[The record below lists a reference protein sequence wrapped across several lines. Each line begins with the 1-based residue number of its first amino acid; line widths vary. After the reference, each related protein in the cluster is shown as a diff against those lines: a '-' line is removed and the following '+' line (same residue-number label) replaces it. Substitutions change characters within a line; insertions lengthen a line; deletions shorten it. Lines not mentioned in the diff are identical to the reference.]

1 MVANGFVYADSPGAP
16 REGEPPFFWVV
27 LLAKSFCIISLI
39 KNYIPY
45 YRLEP
50 L

>member
-16 REGEPPFFWVV
+16 KEEELFFWVV
-27 LLAKSFCIISLI
+27 LLAKSFCIVSII
-39 KNYIPY
+39 TNHIPNY
-45 YRLEP
+45 RSEP